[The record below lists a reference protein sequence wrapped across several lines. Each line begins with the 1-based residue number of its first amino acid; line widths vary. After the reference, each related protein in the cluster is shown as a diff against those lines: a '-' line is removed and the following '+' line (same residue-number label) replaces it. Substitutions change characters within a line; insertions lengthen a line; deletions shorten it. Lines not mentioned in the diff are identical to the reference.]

1 MKIPVKLVAYL
12 GDPVSGIDDQGNGVI
27 DVPEGTTLAG
37 LLARLDV
44 AGAELSLT
52 LVNDAAVREG
62 DQAGRVLVDGDRV
75 VVFSPIKGG

>member
-1 MKIPVKLVAYL
+1 VKIPVKLVAYL

>member
-1 MKIPVKLVAYL
+1 VKIPVKLVAYL
-12 GDPVSGIDDQGNGVI
+12 GDPVRGIDDQGNGVI

-62 DQAGRVLVDGDRV
+62 DQAGHVLADGDSV
-75 VVFSPIKGG
+75 VVFPPIKGG